1 MFLKED
7 NDFYRRFSEVY
18 RRFFCFYRRFF
29 IVYQRFFEVYRRFSI
44 YRLASPKQKTLPR
57 KEEFTLK
64 SINQP
69 DHVAALD
76 SVFKNR
82 FRIISRKEIP
92 VNRVDAKAAFLIQ
105 HQLVDT

>member
-18 RRFFCFYRRFF
+18 RRFFCFYR
-29 IVYQRFFEVYRRFSI
+29 RFFEVYRRFSI

-64 SINQP
+64 SINQA
-69 DHVAALD
+69 DHVSALD
-76 SVFKNR
+76 AVFKNR
-82 FRIISRKEIP
+82 FRIISQEEIP

>member
-7 NDFYRRFSEVY
+7 NDFYRRFSEV
-18 RRFFCFYRRFF
+18 YRRFF

-44 YRLASPKQKTLPR
+44 YRLTSPKQKTLPR

-82 FRIISRKEIP
+82 FRIISCKEIP

>member
-1 MFLKED
+1 MFLRED
-7 NDFYRRFSEVY
+7 NDFYRRFSKVY
-18 RRFFCFYRRFF
+18 RRFFCFYR
-29 IVYQRFFEVYRRFSI
+29 RFFEVYRRFSI

-82 FRIISRKEIP
+82 FRIISCKEIP

>member
-1 MFLKED
+1 MIFRED
-7 NDFYRRFSEVY
+7 HDFYQ
-18 RRFFCFYRRFF
+18 RFFEVYRRFF

-76 SVFKNR
+76 AVFKNR
-82 FRIISRKEIP
+82 FRVISQEKIT
-92 VNRVDAKAAFLIQ
+92 VDRVDAKAAFLIQ